1 MELLVETS
9 RHTCIIARSH
19 QMFLVCFSQVLI
31 FQGQQP
37 LMELKNGNLFL
48 FRLETLLVVATSLI
62 SKAFHHHFEGWGS
75 QKLRL

>member
-9 RHTCIIARSH
+9 RHTCIIACSH

-37 LMELKNGNLFL
+37 LMELQEWQPVSVSIGNPIGGRNIPNL
-48 FRLETLLVVATSLI
+48 
-62 SKAFHHHFEGWGS
+62 
-75 QKLRL
+75 